1 MEISNFRFEISDGRN
16 GNGNGTAKAKA
27 TATGTAKAWE
37 ISDFGF

>member
-1 MEISNFRFEISDGRN
+1 MEISNFRFEISDGR
-16 GNGNGTAKAKA
+16 NGNGTAKAKA

>member
-16 GNGNGTAKAKA
+16 GNGNGTAKA